1 MNRKENIWVIVI
13 VAILCTPLVL
23 DVVKLK
29 KPHPLNGEKT
39 ELPMPNLSFNSL
51 YYGHYTDSL
60 NDYLKTNFTLRGMAI
75 RTMNQIDYSLF
86 NETHARSVLV
96 GKEGYL
102 FEENY
107 IKAALGLDDLKS
119 TQVDS
124 IVVSLES
131 LSVES
136 STPFFIALAPGKA
149 SYFSEFIPDSYVEL
163 SDTLLHNSS
172 YRLWSDKVS
181 NSPEL
186 HLVDLYNHFIDWE
199 EVFPKNGIHWCEW
212 SQIEAFN
219 LIADSISRVFNDSI
233 SPAKFVIDKEYR
245 STKMEGTD
253 EDIERGLNLWQNI
266 PDLERTYYNVSWDEK
281 VEEKKPR
288 ILLVGDSYAWGIVN
302 RGVLKHGFNESEF
315 WYYNQVV
322 HGPKYLDTE
331 LFGEKPNTV
340 HNISSRE
347 DLINTLYEFDAVIL
361 LSTDANLFRFPF
373 SFGRVE

>member
-1 MNRKENIWVIVI
+1 MKRNENIWVIVV

-29 KPHPLNGEKT
+29 KPHPLNGETT
-39 ELPMPNLSFNSL
+39 ELPKPNLSFNSL
-51 YYGHYTDSL
+51 YYSHYTDSL
-60 NDYLKTNFTLRGMAI
+60 NVYLKTNFTLRGMAI

-107 IKAALGLDDLKS
+107 IKAALGLDELKS

-124 IVVSLES
+124 IVVSLKS

-149 SYFSEFIPDSYVEL
+149 SYFSEYIPDSYVEL

-172 YRLWSDKVS
+172 YRFWSSNVS

-186 HLVDLYNHFIDWE
+186 HLVDLYNHFIDRE

-219 LIADSISRVFNDSI
+219 LIADSIASVFNDSI

-281 VEEKKPR
+281 VEEEKPR

-302 RGVLKHGFNESEF
+302 RGVLRHGFKESEF

-322 HGPKYLDTE
+322 HGPKYLDTD

-347 DLINTLYEFDAVIL
+347 DLINTLREFDAVIL

>member
-1 MNRKENIWVIVI
+1 MNRNENIWVVVV
-13 VAILCTPLVL
+13 VAILCTPLLL
-23 DVVKLK
+23 DILKLK
-29 KPHPLNGEKT
+29 KPHPLKGENT
-39 ELPMPNLSFNSL
+39 ELSKPNLNFNSL

-75 RTMNQIDYSLF
+75 RTMNQIDYSVF

-107 IKAALGLDDLKS
+107 IKAALGLDELQS

-124 IVVSLES
+124 IVESLEN
-131 LSVES
+131 LSIES

-149 SYFSEFIPDSYVEL
+149 SYFSEYIPDSYVEL
-163 SDTLLHNSS
+163 TDPLLHNSS
-172 YRLWSDKVS
+172 YILWSNKVS

-186 HLVDLYNHFIDWE
+186 HLIDLYNHFIDKE

-219 LIADSISRVFNDSI
+219 LIVDSIVSIINDSLL
-233 SPAKFVIDKEYR
+233 PAKFLIDNEYR

-253 EDIERGLNLWQNI
+253 DDIERGLNLWQNI
-266 PDLERTYYNVSWDEK
+266 PDLERTYYNVSWDK
-281 VEEKKPR
+281 VEEEKPHV
-288 ILLVGDSYAWGIVN
+288 LLVGDSYAWGIVN
-302 RGVLKHGFNESEF
+302 RGVLKYGFRESEF

-322 HGPKYLDTE
+322 HGPKYLNTDM
-331 LFGEKPNTV
+331 FGKNPNTV
-340 HNISSRE
+340 HSISSQE
-347 DLINTLYEFDAVIL
+347 DFIKTLSEFDAVIL

-373 SFGRVE
+373 NFGCVK